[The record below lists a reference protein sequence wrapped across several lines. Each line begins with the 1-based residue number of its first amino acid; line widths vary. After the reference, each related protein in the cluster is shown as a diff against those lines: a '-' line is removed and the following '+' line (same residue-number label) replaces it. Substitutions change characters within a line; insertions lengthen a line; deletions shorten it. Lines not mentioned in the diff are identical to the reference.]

1 MCAMKSQ
8 LHKNEHKRKK
18 SRKSWK
24 KNVKL
29 NAKINEKFINLIF
42 CFYFFWVLI
51 IALQPLNER
60 YMEQKLNKM

>member
-1 MCAMKSQ
+1 MNISE
-8 LHKNEHKRKK
+8 KNHEKVE
-18 SRKSWK
+18 K

-60 YMEQKLNKM
+60 YMEQK